1 MKTIIIGRVL
11 KPHGLKGEIKV
22 EPITDDLTQFTSLKK
37 IYIDNVEYKVTSSKV
52 RQGFIYC
59 FLDGINDCDQVEK
72 LRNKFVARE
81 RTGDTNS
88 QGEYYQV
95 DLMSCNIVDDKGK
108 LLGKV
113 TSLDDYGSA
122 TVVTYIGKLGE
133 FSFPFVMDD
142 IVTSV
147 DLSNNIIYVNSQRLN
162 EVQV

>member
-1 MKTIIIGRVL
+1 MKIITIGRVL
-11 KPHGLKGEIKV
+11 RPHGLKGEMKV
-22 EPITDDLTQFTSLKK
+22 EPITDNLTQFSSLKK
-37 IYIDNVEYKVTSSKV
+37 IYIDNIEYKILSSKL
-52 RQGFIYC
+52 RQGYIY
-59 FLDGINDCDQVEK
+59 LVVDGINDCNQVDK

-81 RTGDTNS
+81 RTEDTNL

-95 DLMSCNIVDDKGK
+95 DLINCNIVDENGK

-133 FSFPFVMDD
+133 FSFPYVMND

>member
-1 MKTIIIGRVL
+1 MKIITIGRVL
-11 KPHGLKGEIKV
+11 RPHGLKGEMKV
-22 EPITDDLTQFTSLKK
+22 EPITDNLTQFSSLKK
-37 IYIDNVEYKVTSSKV
+37 IYIDNIEYKILSSKL
-52 RQGFIYC
+52 RQGYIY
-59 FLDGINDCDQVEK
+59 LVVDGINDCNQVDK

-81 RTGDTNS
+81 RTEDTNL

-95 DLMSCNIVDDKGK
+95 DLINCNIVDENGK

-133 FSFPFVMDD
+133 FSFPYVMND

-147 DLSNNIIYVNSQRLN
+147 DLSNNIIYVNSQRLS